1 MKALC
6 KTKPRPG
13 AQLLEVKRPRPGKD
27 DILIKVDRA
36 SICGSDLPIYQWG
49 SWASQRLRLP
59 LVFGHEFCGTVE
71 EAGSGT
77 GGFKK
82 GDFVSVES
90 HVYCGKC
97 HQCQNGRRHVCQ
109 NLKILGVDLPGGF
122 AEYAAVPARCA
133 WKHPDL
139 SLRDW
144 GSLMEPLGNA
154 VYAVLAEE
162 VKGQSVLVLGCGPQ
176 GLFAVA
182 AAKACGAA
190 KVAAVEASAYRRKL
204 AAIMGADAVLDP
216 YGMNLRQRILKTL
229 KTKDGA
235 DAVLE
240 MSGSPA
246 AIELGLDLV
255 RNGGRLTAFG
265 LPPGKVEVEWGE
277 KIIFKGIRI
286 YGIMGRLIFDT
297 WKKTEELLRSKAVD
311 PSPVVTH
318 TFTLK
323 EYQKAFEVMTDPEK
337 KCGKVILIP

>member
-13 AQLLEVKRPRPGKD
+13 AQFLEVKRPSPGKD
-27 DILIKVDRA
+27 EILIKVDRA
-36 SICGSDLPIYQWG
+36 SICGSDLPIYQWS
-49 SWASQRLRLP
+49 SWASGRLKLP
-59 LVFGHEFCGTVE
+59 LVFGHEFCGRVE
-71 EAGSGT
+71 ETGSGAR
-77 GGFKK
+77 GFKK

-90 HVYCGKC
+90 HVYCDKC
-97 HQCQNGRRHVCQ
+97 DQCKNGQRHVCR

-122 AEYAAVPARCA
+122 AEYAVLPARCA

-154 VYAVLAEE
+154 VYSALVEE
-162 VKGQSVLVLGCGPQ
+162 VKGKSVLVLGCGPQ

-182 AAKACGAA
+182 ALKASGAA
-190 KVAAVEASAYRRKL
+190 RVAAVEASGYRRKL
-204 AAIMGADAVLDP
+204 AEKMGADAVLDP
-216 YGMNLRQRILKTL
+216 YEMNLRENILKAL

-240 MSGSPA
+240 MSGSPS
-246 AIELGLDLV
+246 AIELGLELV

-265 LPPGKVEVEWGE
+265 LPPKKVEVDWGE

-297 WKKTEELLRSKAVD
+297 WKKTEELLRSGAVD
-311 PSPVVTH
+311 PSLIVTH

-323 EYQKAFEVMTDPEK
+323 EYQKAFEVMTSPEK